1 MKAILIAA
9 ALALAVLAPGRIMAD
24 ESLRDT
30 IQSRED
36 EWSKAFNANS
46 KDALAAFYEEGAV
59 LIPPGSPP
67 INGRIAIADFLSTLF
82 PQLEDL
88 KLVTDEVRPLGP
100 DHAVEIGHSE
110 YTAIAEDGSRSPGSD
125 DYQVVWHKG
134 DDGVWR
140 YVTDMFNSR

>member
-1 MKAILIAA
+1 MKELVIATA
-9 ALALAVLAPGRIMAD
+9 FALVVLAPGQTMAD

-36 EWSKAFNANS
+36 EWSAAYNANS
-46 KDALAAFYEEGAV
+46 KDGLGAFYEDGAV

-67 INGRIAIADFLSTLF
+67 INGRIAIAEFLSTLF
-82 PQLEDL
+82 PQLKNL
-88 KLVTDEVRPLGP
+88 KLVTDEVRSLGP

-110 YTAIAEDGSRSPGSD
+110 YSAIAEDGSSSPGID
-125 DYQVVWHKG
+125 DYQVVWHRG

-140 YVTDMFNSR
+140 YVTDMFNAH

>member
-1 MKAILIAA
+1 MKKVLIAT
-9 ALALAVLAPGRIMAD
+9 ALVLVVLAPVEAVAD

-36 EWSKAFNANS
+36 EWSAAYNANS
-46 KDALAAFYEEGAV
+46 KDGLGAFYEEDAV

-67 INGRIAIADFLSTLF
+67 INGRTAIAEFLSTLF
-82 PQLEDL
+82 PQLKDM

-110 YTAIAEDGSRSPGSD
+110 YTAIAEDGSRSQGID
-125 DYQVVWHKG
+125 DYQVVWHRG
-134 DDGVWR
+134 DDGIWR
-140 YVTDMFNSR
+140 YITDMFNAH

>member
-1 MKAILIAA
+1 MKKVVITMAF
-9 ALALAVLAPGRIMAD
+9 ALVVLAPGQTMAD

-36 EWSKAFNANS
+36 EWSAAYNANS
-46 KDALAAFYEEGAV
+46 KDGLGAFYEEGAV

-67 INGRIAIADFLSTLF
+67 INGRTAIAEFLSTLF
-82 PQLEDL
+82 PQLKDL
-88 KLVTDEVRPLGP
+88 KLVTDEVRSLGP

-110 YTAIAEDGSRSPGSD
+110 YKAIGEDGSSSPGID
-125 DYQVVWHKG
+125 DYQVVWHRG

-140 YVTDMFNSR
+140 YITDMFNAR